1 MGLFSDAKEAL
12 LKSLGYS
19 EKYDFVGGLGNIH
32 ISLSDVSEKLGE
44 YQDALLYHRKAK
56 VINDSI
62 YNEKNTNSLS
72 KLELDFQTEKKDK
85 EIALQQIGLKEKEAA
100 LLQSRTELLQAEL
113 RSEKTENQIKILN
126 KTKDLQELGLIS
138 ANQEILSK
146 TLDAKAKAAL
156 LSIAKKDKALKEE
169 EFSDQILIRNVIFAG
184 ILLAAVIGYLMFNRY
199 RLRQQIANQQTLINQ
214 RKNLSADLHDDI
226 GATLS
231 SISIYTEA
239 IKNKL
244 KNNEHERV
252 MELVNKIG
260 ENSRETI
267 STLGD
272 IVWNLNPINDS
283 AQKLFNR
290 MESTATLLLSA
301 QNTIL
306 DFSVDEKLL
315 DHDFSME
322 AKQNLYLIFK
332 ETINNTA
339 KYALATEVKVSI
351 QKNANA
357 LEMSISDNGKGFDV
371 ASKTE
376 GNGLRN
382 IRLRTQSLGGS
393 FDFSSSASGT
403 DTHINLPISEMVK

>member
-1 MGLFSDAKEAL
+1 
-12 LKSLGYS
+12 
-19 EKYDFVGGLGNIH
+19 V
-32 ISLSDVSEKLGE
+32 
-44 YQDALLYHRKAK
+44 
-56 VINDSI
+56 
-62 YNEKNTNSLS
+62 
-72 KLELDFQTEKKDK
+72 
-85 EIALQQIGLKEKEAA
+85 
-100 LLQSRTELLQAEL
+100 
-113 RSEKTENQIKILN
+113 
-126 KTKDLQELGLIS
+126 
-138 ANQEILSK
+138 
-146 TLDAKAKAAL
+146 
-156 LSIAKKDKALKEE
+156 
-169 EFSDQILIRNVIFAG
+169 
-184 ILLAAVIGYLMFNRY
+184 
-199 RLRQQIANQQTLINQ
+199 
-214 RKNLSADLHDDI
+214 

-351 QKNANA
+351 RKNANA
-357 LEMSISDNGKGFDV
+357 LEMTISDNGKGFDV

-382 IRLRTQSLGGS
+382 IRLRTKSLGGS
-393 FDFSSSASGT
+393 FDVSSSASGT
-403 DTHINLPISEMVK
+403 DTHIKLPISEMVK